1 MLVPFQVITEAH
13 NRWPAKQERPAG
25 ESWSLIL
32 QDMSQPYQH
41 RMRSMVQ
48 YRLSE
53 EEKPLYWGKLADRQ
67 VKIAVHEILN
77 GEKKPVLRGELI
89 EVIGENPKK

>member
-1 MLVPFQVITEAH
+1 MLVTFQVITEAH
-13 NRWPAKQERPAG
+13 NRWPAKGDKAG
-25 ESWSLIL
+25 GEAWNLIL

-48 YRLSE
+48 YRLNDE
-53 EEKPLYWGKLADRQ
+53 EREKYWGKLADRQ
-67 VKIAVHEILN
+67 VKVAVHEVLN

-89 EVIGENPKK
+89 EVIGDPAKK

>member
-1 MLVPFQVITEAH
+1 MLVTFQVITEAH
-13 NRWPAKQERPAG
+13 NRWPAKHDKPAG
-25 ESWSLIL
+25 ESWALIL

-48 YRLSE
+48 YRLNE
-53 EEKPLYWGKLADRQ
+53 EEKVLYWGKLPDRQ

-89 EVIGENPKK
+89 EVIGDSPKK

>member
-1 MLVPFQVITEAH
+1 MLVTFQVITEAH
-13 NRWPAKQERPAG
+13 NRWPAKGDKPGG
-25 ESWSLIL
+25 ESWNLIL

-48 YRLSE
+48 YRLNDE
-53 EEKPLYWGKLADRQ
+53 EREKYWGKLPDRQ
-67 VKIAVHEILN
+67 VKVAVHEVLN

-89 EVIGENPKK
+89 EVIGEPAKK